1 MFSVCVFF
9 FLMIRRPPRSTR
21 TDTLFPYTTLFR
33 SAERGRAG
41 RGRLLSHGE
50 RRIGSDLVSETR
62 KTTSSTNGSAKDAD
76 APATES
82 GPRLV
87 TDNAGL
93 AVDNIGKSFK
103 KRPVLRGVTLSLQ
116 RGEAVGLL
124 GPNGRSEEHPS
135 ELQSLMRI
143 SYAV

>member
-1 MFSVCVFF
+1 M
-9 FLMIRRPPRSTR
+9 
-21 TDTLFPYTTLFR
+21 
-33 SAERGRAG
+33 
-41 RGRLLSHGE
+41 
-50 RRIGSDLVSETR
+50 GSDLVSETR

-103 KRPVLRGVTLSLQ
+103 KRPVLRGVTLSLPL
-116 RGEAVGLL
+116 GEAVGLP
-124 GPNGRSEEHPS
+124 GPNGADTPTGLHTVTV
-135 ELQSLMRI
+135 LI
-143 SYAV
+143 SPDQQRGIWRTSDLVLVDH

>member
-62 KTTSSTNGSAKDAD
+62 KTTSSTNGSAKEAD

-93 AVDNIGKSFK
+93 AVHNLGKSFK
-103 KRPVLRGVTLSLQ
+103 KRPVLRDRKSG
-116 RGEAVGLL
+116 REGKDGEESVEL
-124 GPNGRSEEHPS
+124 GGGRRSQEKKKNKKTN
-135 ELQSLMRI
+135 I
-143 SYAV
+143 